1 MLRSKRYRVHGG
13 LREILAGERPLG
25 RFEKRDEQF
34 VFAFGKH
41 DRISNRVCQF
51 QEPSIE
57 LPAVE
62 PVTALLQHPR
72 RLTCGFVGE

>member
-1 MLRSKRYRVHGG
+1 
-13 LREILAGERPLG
+13 
-25 RFEKRDEQF
+25 
-34 VFAFGKH
+34 
-41 DRISNRVCQF
+41 
-51 QEPSIE
+51 